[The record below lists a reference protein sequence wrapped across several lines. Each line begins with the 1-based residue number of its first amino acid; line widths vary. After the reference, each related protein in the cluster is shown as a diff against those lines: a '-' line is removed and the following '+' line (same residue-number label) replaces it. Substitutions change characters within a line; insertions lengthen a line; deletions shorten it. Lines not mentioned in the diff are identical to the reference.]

1 MKTIIFTGFSIS
13 IFALFAIVNPAPAR
27 AADPEIN
34 ASKDA
39 TFRRGNDAYFNGHH
53 QEAIDAYEQVAAL
66 GVVSQ
71 DLFYNLGN
79 AYFKAGQ
86 MGPAIYNYERAL
98 ELDPAQEDVRFNLGV
113 AREAVKKKGEDRL
126 SGTEKQP
133 VWMRIGD
140 EVTVNWASWIFLGF
154 YVALF
159 VLLIFLHFTQPGF
172 LRVSMWAGVAF
183 VGIAA
188 VASGVL
194 LGLRL
199 YLADRVEQAIV
210 LPDVVQVKEGP
221 DPNYQSVFGVH
232 AGLRVRA
239 TEKEQDWVRVRL
251 ANGLEGWIRERD
263 LGRL

>member
-1 MKTIIFTGFSIS
+1 VKTILFSIATIS
-13 IFALFAIVNPAPAR
+13 IVAIFAVGAERSAC
-27 AADPEIN
+27 AADTEIA

-39 TFRRGNDAYFNGHH
+39 TFRRGNDAYFNGRH
-53 QEAIDAYEQVAAL
+53 QEAIEAYEQVAAL

-86 MGPAIYNYERAL
+86 MGPAIFNYERAL
-98 ELDPAQEDVRFNLGV
+98 ELDPGQEDVRYNLNV

-126 SGTEKQP
+126 AGTEKQP
-133 VWMRIGD
+133 FWMRIGD
-140 EVTVNWASWIFLGF
+140 EVTVNWASWLFLAL

-159 VLLIFLHFTQPGF
+159 ALLIALHFTQPGF
-172 LRVSMWAGVAF
+172 LRVSIVAALAF

-188 VASGVL
+188 VAAAGL
-194 LGLRL
+194 LGVRL

-232 AGLRVRA
+232 AGLRVRV

-251 ANGLEGWIRERD
+251 ANGLEGWMRERD